1 MTQWV
6 NFDEVKSQVSITDVL
21 AHYSL
26 MQGSTERNTK
36 QGVELCIRCPFHEDN
51 TPSLSL
57 NVNTGRFYYFGCRA
71 KGGDILDFVV
81 TKEAI
86 AIDLLYL
93 LLKIL

>member
-1 MTQWV
+1 MAQWV
-6 NFDEVKSQVSITDVL
+6 NFDEVKSQVSIKDVL

-57 NVNTGRFYYFGCRA
+57 NVNTGRFYYFGCS
-71 KGGDILDFVV
+71 
-81 TKEAI
+81 
-86 AIDLLYL
+86 
-93 LLKIL
+93 